1 MNNVLLSAGERI
13 CPGCGS
19 PSAFETP
26 ECDEHGAAC
35 PELACVLC
43 GFAMVFTDAAETT
56 AGRAERTVG

>member
-1 MNNVLLSAGERI
+1 MDDVMQSARERT

-43 GFAMVFTDAAETT
+43 GFAMVFTDPAQTSARTD
-56 AGRAERTVG
+56 RAVG